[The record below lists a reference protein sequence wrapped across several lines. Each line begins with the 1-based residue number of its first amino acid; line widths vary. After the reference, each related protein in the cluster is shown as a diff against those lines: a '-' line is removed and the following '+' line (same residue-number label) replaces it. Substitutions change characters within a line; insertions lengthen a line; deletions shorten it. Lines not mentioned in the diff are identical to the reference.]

1 MEELKQT
8 YLKKCSD
15 LACKPID
22 YLASELDKV
31 LQKGVVLEELALNG
45 NQKQLFNARVQPM
58 QVLAVCEALQTDVNV
73 KSLDL
78 ANNFLNDLAAQAIA
92 SLIKSDSGIQSINL
106 AGNNIGPQGAAAI
119 CKALSA
125 PSCHLQAL
133 SLSSNP
139 LETPLPSGAGADTV
153 TLSLAH
159 MLACNS
165 SLTELG
171 LSKHRMVDSQLE
183 TLVSYGLLRNK
194 SITSL
199 DLRANRLSG
208 FSGPQLERL
217 LSEAPH
223 VSSMNLASNMLGDS
237 GALALART
245 MPYCS
250 WLRMLDLRGNNISE
264 QGLVAVAEAL
274 SMSPHIQVL
283 LIWGNV
289 FGPTSS
295 RAFADAL
302 AAIENSQDRAGQEKL
317 VMDVRPYE
325 VDGRAQL
332 AFVQVD

>member
-1 MEELKQT
+1 M
-8 YLKKCSD
+8 
-15 LACKPID
+15 
-22 YLASELDKV
+22 
-31 LQKGVVLEELALNG
+31 
-45 NQKQLFNARVQPM
+45 
-58 QVLAVCEALQTDVNV
+58 
-73 KSLDL
+73 
-78 ANNFLNDLAAQAIA
+78 
-92 SLIKSDSGIQSINL
+92 
-106 AGNNIGPQGAAAI
+106 
-119 CKALSA
+119 
-125 PSCHLQAL
+125 QAL
-133 SLSSNP
+133 SLNSNP
-139 LETPLPSGAGADTV
+139 LGEEGMLAIGEMLRANISLRALDVSNVDAAIKGLVGVCNALGAEEGEAGRCNNTLEALDIGAHNIHVPQDTV
-153 TLSLAH
+153 TLSLAR

-223 VSSMNLASNMLGDS
+223 LSCINLASNMLGDS

-250 WLRMLDLRGNNISE
+250 WLHMLDIRGNNISE

-289 FGPTSS
+289 LGPASS
-295 RAFADAL
+295 RAFADTL
-302 AAIENSQDRAGQEKL
+302 AAIEHSQDRAGQEKL
-317 VMDVRPYE
+317 VIDVHPFE